1 MTLSSELLV
10 LKGRKR
16 FLDKLY
22 EFIVE
27 KERKKLLLSRID
39 VRHFQKSVA
48 KAAQQTFEELG
59 FAAELRKIEVEI
71 EFIEYITK

>member
-16 FLDKLY
+16 FLDGLFDYLIK
-22 EFIVE
+22 
-27 KERKKLLLSRID
+27 KERTSLEHITD
-39 VRHFQKSVA
+39 ECAQMAQAVAQVTQK
-48 KAAQQTFEELG
+48 FEELG
-59 FAAELRKIEVEI
+59 FANELRAIEVEI